1 MIFISPKNN
10 SLITILSRKFEGVAK
25 WEFQTFYSG
34 LWFGILFWNSKN
46 PPVSSDLKPP
56 LEFSKTFLKS
66 LEMILSVAVPLSFC
80 IFPWSKLI
88 RQILLRYHLNDLK
101 KCVWGPDLRNG
112 FIFCSHNTQ
121 THIDNMR
128 VSRFE
133 RSVVLYGD
141 GVTIKHENL
150 TLTHD
155 VKTWTNGTQC
165 CEALQSHS
173 MARPNLKK
181 S

>member
-1 MIFISPKNN
+1 
-10 SLITILSRKFEGVAK
+10 
-25 WEFQTFYSG
+25 
-34 LWFGILFWNSKN
+34 
-46 PPVSSDLKPP
+46 
-56 LEFSKTFLKS
+56 
-66 LEMILSVAVPLSFC
+66 
-80 IFPWSKLI
+80 
-88 RQILLRYHLNDLK
+88 
-101 KCVWGPDLRNG
+101 
-112 FIFCSHNTQ
+112 
-121 THIDNMR
+121 MR

-165 CEALQSHS
+165 CGVLQSTNKFLFQAKHLWITVFPHIVSGETILFWILEIIASSNSCCNISFFYLIEWILAAETIFREDRLFCMEMGLLSS
-173 MARPNLKK
+173 MEILLWPMMSRPERTVHGAVRRCSQPIFSFSSKIFMNYALVIRN